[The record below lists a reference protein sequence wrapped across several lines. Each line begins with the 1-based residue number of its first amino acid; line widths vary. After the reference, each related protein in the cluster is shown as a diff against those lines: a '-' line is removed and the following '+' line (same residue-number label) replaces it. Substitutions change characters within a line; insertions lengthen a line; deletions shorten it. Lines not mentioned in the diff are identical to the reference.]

1 MSMVMEKRGVGR
13 KQVRRY
19 EIWEADLGY
28 RERSIQ
34 GGKRPVLVISN
45 NIGNKYAPIVI
56 VVPITSKLKKPTQPT
71 HVFFDSN
78 ECGMADDSILLC
90 EQIMTINKEENLLRK
105 LFDIPTHYNDEI
117 TRALGVSIGMVN

>member
-1 MSMVMEKRGVGR
+1 MSMVMERRGVDSKTVKR
-13 KQVRRY
+13 F

-56 VVPITSKLKKPTQPT
+56 VVPITSKIKNPTQPT

-117 TRALGVSIGMVN
+117 TRALSVSIGVMR

>member
-1 MSMVMEKRGVGR
+1 MVMERRGVDSKTVKR
-13 KQVRRY
+13 F

-56 VVPITSKLKKPTQPT
+56 VVPITSKIKNPTQPT

-117 TRALGVSIGMVN
+117 TRALSVSIGVMR